1 MKRSETARGFALIQ
15 FADGYGVACS
25 LQKSSAAA
33 EPMVWLGVDEAEPRI
48 LASKAAAHGVQTEER
63 TGWVPYPIPAEVAL
77 TTRMHMS
84 REQVAE
90 LLPVLEHFVATGEL
104 PCL

>member
-15 FADGYGVACS
+15 FADGYGAACS

-33 EPMVWLGVDEAEPRI
+33 EPMVWLGVDAAEPRI
-48 LASKAAAHGVQTEER
+48 LARQAAAHGVQTEER
-63 TGWVPYPIPAEVAL
+63 TGWVPYPIPGAVSL
-77 TTRMHMS
+77 TTRMHLS

-90 LLPVLEHFVATGEL
+90 LLPVLAHFVETGEL
-104 PCL
+104 PC